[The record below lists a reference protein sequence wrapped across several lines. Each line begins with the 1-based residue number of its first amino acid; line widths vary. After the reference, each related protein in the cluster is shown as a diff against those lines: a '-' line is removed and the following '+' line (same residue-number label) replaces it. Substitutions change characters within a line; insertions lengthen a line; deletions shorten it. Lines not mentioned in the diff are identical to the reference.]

1 MDTAKQKHNIK
12 LFSIYKMCA
21 WDLLF
26 FYAIQFLFF
35 TQVKGI
41 SAAGVLFADSFYP
54 IFKFMFQLPCLAIVN
69 KLKLKNSLILG
80 NILVSLGILS
90 YIIGNGI
97 SSIIISNFLQA
108 IGYNLKG
115 TCETDLLYS
124 SIPKNDERG
133 KNFSKIDGKSSAYY
147 YYLNGITSVIT
158 GFLFVING
166 YLPIFLCFLMTLVS
180 TIISLKFYS
189 PDINNEVLTKP
200 KKENRKNKF
209 NNFINSIKFIFG
221 SKRLRSLLIFSGLFH
236 GLISIVPTLRSSI
249 LVDMSV
255 PEQYFGI
262 IMAVLQIISG
272 FTSKNANWF
281 HKKYKNETLMNFSI
295 TFTITFMIIGV
306 IALTIKNPVIKF
318 TLIALTFIVQ
328 YIIKGPYYTLIK
340 RYLSNFSTSVLR
352 PKLYTANTFVESI
365 GRAIIYLL
373 CSFLLSHTSTS
384 YVFVITGAISIIT
397 FVFILS
403 YMKPRVGLKPEEY
416 DKKDVEYASLK

>member
-1 MDTAKQKHNIK
+1 MDDIKQQHNMK

-41 SAAGVLFADSFYP
+41 SAASVLFADSFYP
-54 IFKFMFQLPCLAIVN
+54 IFKFIFQVPCLALVN
-69 KLKLKNSLILG
+69 KLKIKNSLILG

-90 YIIGNGI
+90 YIIGDGI

-115 TCETDLLYS
+115 TVEPDLLYS
-124 SIPKNDERG
+124 SIPKTDERG
-133 KNFSKIDGKSSAYY
+133 KVFSKIDGKSSSYY
-147 YYLNGITSVIT
+147 YYFDAVTSIIS

-166 YLPIFLCFLMTLVS
+166 YLPIILCFIMS
-180 TIISLKFYS
+180 IISIIVSLKFYS
-189 PDINNEVLTKP
+189 PDGNTSVTDKP
-200 KKENRKNKF
+200 KKVKLKTKLYNFKNAV
-209 NNFINSIKFIFG
+209 KFIFG
-221 SKRLRSLLIFSGLFH
+221 SKRLKSLLIFSALFH
-236 GLISIVPTLRSSI
+236 GLISVSTTLRSSI
-249 LVDMSV
+249 LVDINV

-262 IMAVLQIISG
+262 IFAILQMVSG
-272 FTSKNANWF
+272 IASKNSNWF
-281 HKKYKNETLMNFSI
+281 HKKFKNETLMDFSI
-295 TFTITFMIIGV
+295 TFTITFMVVGV
-306 IALTIKNPVIKF
+306 IVLTIKNPIIEFVII
-318 TLIALTFIVQ
+318 TLMFIMQ

-365 GRAIIYLL
+365 GRTLIYLL
-373 CSFLLSHTSTS
+373 SSALLGFTSTS
-384 YVFVITGAISIIT
+384 YAFVIIGSISILT

-416 DKKDVEYASLK
+416 DKKDIEYVDLK